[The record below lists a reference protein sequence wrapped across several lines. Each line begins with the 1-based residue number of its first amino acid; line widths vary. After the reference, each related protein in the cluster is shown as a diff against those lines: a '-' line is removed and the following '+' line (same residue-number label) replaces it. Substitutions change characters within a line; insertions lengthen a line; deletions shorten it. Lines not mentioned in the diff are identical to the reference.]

1 MMKKLFTKKNI
12 GYTLVV
18 GGVLYL
24 LYILYKKVRYGS
36 CYRLEELHETGNKTW
51 VSLIKSDDI
60 GNLLRPEAAWIKA
73 GDKFTISNTETA
85 LNGTYEVIQ
94 TWIDGDGRIGSLKI
108 STPQNYIFK
117 YDAQQ
122 GGNAVD
128 STYFGLGNI
137 CKI

>member
-1 MMKKLFTKKNI
+1 MKKIFTRKNL
-12 GYTLVV
+12 GYILVV
-18 GGVLYL
+18 GAVLYL

-36 CYRLEELHETGNKTW
+36 CYMLEEVHETGNKTW
-51 VSLIKSDDI
+51 VSLIKNDDN
-60 GNLLRPEAAWIKA
+60 GNELRPEAAWIKA
-73 GDKFTISNTETA
+73 GDKFSISNTEA
-85 LNGTYEVIQ
+85 NLNGTYEVIQ
-94 TWIDGDGRIGSLKI
+94 TWIDGDGRIGSIKI

-128 STYFGLGNI
+128 STYFGIGKI